1 MEARYYRDLIVR
13 AVLGPDPEDGEPH
26 KVADEATLLAIADQF
41 REAEEGLSILRAKGY
56 GLHGM
61 GIAAT
66 AKQVPRKT

>member
-1 MEARYYRDLIVR
+1 MEARFYRDLIVR
-13 AVLGPDPEDGEPH
+13 AVLGPDSVAPI
-26 KVADEATLLAIADQF
+26 ADEATLAAIAEQF

-66 AKQVPRKT
+66 AKQVPRK

>member
-13 AVLGPDPEDGEPH
+13 AVLGPESVAPI
-26 KVADEATLLAIADQF
+26 ADEPTLLAIAEQF

-66 AKQVPRKT
+66 AKQVPRK

>member
-13 AVLGPDPEDGEPH
+13 AVLGPDA
-26 KVADEATLLAIADQF
+26 VAWIADDAMLAALADQL

-66 AKQVPRKT
+66 AKLVPRRTPNQ

>member
-13 AVLGPDPEDGEPH
+13 AVLGPDSVAA
-26 KVADEATLLAIADQF
+26 VADEPTLAAIADLF
-41 REAEEGLSILRAKGY
+41 ADAEEALSVLRAKHY

-66 AKQVPRKT
+66 ARLVPPK

>member
-13 AVLGPDPEDGEPH
+13 AVLGPDA
-26 KVADEATLLAIADQF
+26 VAEIADDAMLAALAEQL
-41 REAEEGLSILRAKGY
+41 RESEEGLSILRAKGY

-66 AKQVPRKT
+66 AKLVLRK